1 MRDVFAQVDIT
12 GKRKATTTSVMAYE
26 DDDSLSSP
34 IKEPNDDHDPLYEPP
49 NSPATS
55 DIAPFQYFDEVDD
68 NRYILHVYA
77 IHSIYKMQ
85 VDDNRY
91 ILLVNA
97 IHSIYK
103 MQVTCDK
110 YVLYNVI
117 THN

>member
-1 MRDVFAQVDIT
+1 MRDAFAQVDIT

-34 IKEPNDDHDPLYEPP
+34 IKEPDDNNDPLYEPP

-55 DIAPFQYFDEVDD
+55 DIAPFQQFD
-68 NRYILHVYA
+68 
-77 IHSIYKMQ
+77 Q

-91 ILLVNA
+91 ILLVYA

-110 YVLYNVI
+110 YVLFNVI